1 MKNTVNGIENPELAS
16 KLAKDAIQKV
26 ISEDVGEGEALVTPK
41 VSLPPNDEVE
51 LLAGTYNPFT
61 KETITTATVRELNGA
76 DEEALSKISDFGKGL
91 LAILQRGVVSVGDQP
106 ASVELLDGLL
116 SGDREY
122 LIMKIRQVTFGNTLE
137 LQGECP
143 FCDVDQSFIVDL
155 TEDIKLTRLEDV
167 SSSRGIDVECK
178 IGIVSIDF
186 PDGSVQKKIINS
198 SGKTVAELDTI
209 LLQECISSVNGMPV
223 LDTVNT
229 AKKLGI
235 QDRRTILKKLSKVN
249 PGPNLDTVTKTCSS
263 CQKEVPTPLTLAD
276 LFRLQ

>member
-26 ISEDVGEGEALVTPK
+26 ISENVDDREALATPK

-51 LLAGTYNPFT
+51 LLAGTYNSFT
-61 KETITTATVRELNGA
+61 QEAITTAKVRELNGA
-76 DEEALSKISDFGKGL
+76 DEEALSKINDFGKGL
-91 LAILQRGVVSVGDQP
+91 LAILQRGVIAVGDQP

-122 LIMKIRQVTFGNTLE
+122 LIMKIRQATFGDTLE
-137 LQGECP
+137 LEGECP
-143 FCDVDQSFIVDL
+143 FCEVNQSFIVDL
-155 TEDIKLTRLEDV
+155 NEDVELTKLDDV
-167 SSSRGIDVECK
+167 SSSRSVDVDCK
-178 IGIVSIDF
+178 IGTVSIDF
-186 PDGSVQKKIINS
+186 PDGSVQKKIINA
-198 SGKTVAELDTI
+198 SGKTVAEIDTI
-209 LLQECISSVNGMPV
+209 LLQECISSINGMPV
-223 LDTVNT
+223 LDTINT

-235 QDRRTILKKLSKVN
+235 QDRRTILNKLSKVN
-249 PGPNLDTVTKTCSS
+249 PGPNLDKVTKVCNS